1 MTKVLPNLFHLM
13 EFGFSNAI
21 ATGIKELLEQKH
33 LYQNLVVSFPPFD
46 VIYKNVSRIENIE
59 SIQPN
64 VLKECQL
71 NYNSAQE
78 FGWRVPS
85 PIEARRLPFYNSN
98 APERTIATID
108 FTPPTIK
115 TFCPIC
121 KSLQPYNYVHGIELS
136 KDFIDINQI
145 ENPVEVQIFALAF
158 ECQSCK
164 SFPEVF
170 MIRREKM
177 KLILSGRTPIEQV
190 DIPKFIPKPQRKFF
204 SDAIIAYN
212 SGQILAGKFLLRTF
226 IEQYVRDFTNDK
238 TSQNT
243 DELFEKYGASLHDD
257 FKKHF
262 PSLSSIYSR
271 LSIDIHEANQLPEPF
286 IQARKDIEKHFEAKK
301 LFESP

>member
-1 MTKVLPNLFHLM
+1 MTKVMPNLFHLM
-13 EFGFSNAI
+13 ESSFSNAI
-21 ATGIKELLEQKH
+21 IEGIKELLEQKH
-33 LYQNLVVSFPPFD
+33 LYQNVVVSFPPFET
-46 VIYKNVSRIENIE
+46 IYKNVSRIENIE
-59 SIQPN
+59 EIQPN

-71 NYNSAQE
+71 IYNTATG

-85 PIEARRLPFYNSN
+85 PIEGRRLPFYNGN
-98 APERTIATID
+98 APERTIVEID
-108 FTPPTIK
+108 FTPPTVK
-115 TFCPIC
+115 TFCSVCESI
-121 KSLQPYNYVHGIELS
+121 QPYNYVHGIEIS
-136 KDFIDINQI
+136 KDFRDISQI

-177 KLILSGRTPIEQV
+177 KIYLTGRSPIEQV
-190 DIPKFIPKPQRKFF
+190 DIPKFIPKQQRKFF

-226 IEQYVRDFTNDK
+226 IEQHVRDFAKDK

-243 DELFEKYGASLHDD
+243 DELFEKYAASLPDD
-257 FKKHF
+257 FKKRF
-262 PSLSSIYSR
+262 PSLSSIYGQ
-271 LSIDIHEANQLPEPF
+271 LSIDIHGANELPETF

-301 LFESP
+301 LFESL